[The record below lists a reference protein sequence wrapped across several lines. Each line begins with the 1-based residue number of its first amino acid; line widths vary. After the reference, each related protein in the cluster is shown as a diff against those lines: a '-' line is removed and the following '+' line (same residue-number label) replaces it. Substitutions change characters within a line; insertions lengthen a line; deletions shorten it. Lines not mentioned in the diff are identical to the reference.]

1 MKTKSFKSSLLLFLA
16 AFIWG
21 VAFVAQSVGMDYVGP
36 FTFNAVRCFVG
47 SLVLIPVIFWN
58 QKRTAKKVD
67 KDTLH
72 DWPKESILGGISCG
86 ILFFIATSLQQIGIL
101 YTSVG
106 KAGFITACYIVI
118 VPIIGLFLGK
128 KCSKFIWAAVAMA
141 LIGLYLLCITDGF
154 SIGKGDLLVLVCAIW
169 ISVLI
174 ALVGLYLLCMSGS
187 LTLTKGDALILLGA
201 LFFSFHILVVD
212 YFSSKVSGVKLSC
225 IQLFIASMLSA
236 IPMFVLENPKLSS
249 ICAAWA
255 PILYAGILSCGV
267 AYTLQIIGQR
277 NLNPTIAS
285 LILSLES
292 VISVLAGWVIL
303 HQTLSTRELI
313 GCVLMFAAILLAEL

>member
-47 SLVLIPVIFWN
+47 SFILIPVIFWN
-58 QKRTAKKVD
+58 QKRTAKELD

-72 DWPKESILGGISCG
+72 DRPKESILGGISCG

-106 KAGFITACYIVI
+106 KAGFITALYIVI
-118 VPIIGLFLGK
+118 VPILGIFLK
-128 KCSKFIWAAVAMA
+128 RKVNLK
-141 LIGLYLLCITDGF
+141 
-154 SIGKGDLLVLVCAIW
+154 IW

-187 LTLTKGDALILLGA
+187 LTLTKGDALILLSA

-212 YFSSKVSGVKLSC
+212 HFSSKVSGVKLSC
-225 IQLFIASMLSA
+225 IQLFIASVCSLGTDF
-236 IPMFVLENPKLSS
+236 IRRNPFLRCCLYPTDYRPEKFKSNHCLFNFKSG
-249 ICAAWA
+249 ICHLC
-255 PILYAGILSCGV
+255 PCRMGDFTSDFKHTGV
-267 AYTLQIIGQR
+267 DWLCPYVR
-277 NLNPTIAS
+277 CD
-285 LILSLES
+285 S
-292 VISVLAGWVIL
+292 VS
-303 HQTLSTRELI
+303 
-313 GCVLMFAAILLAEL
+313 

>member
-36 FTFNAVRCFVG
+36 FTFNAVRCLVG
-47 SLVLIPVIFWN
+47 SLILIPVIFWN

-72 DWPKESILGGISCG
+72 DRPKESILGGISCG

-106 KAGFITACYIVI
+106 KAGFITALYIVI
-118 VPIIGLFLGK
+118 VPILGIFLK
-128 KCSKFIWAAVAMA
+128 RKVNLK
-141 LIGLYLLCITDGF
+141 
-154 SIGKGDLLVLVCAIW
+154 IW

-225 IQLFIASMLSA
+225 IQLFIASMLPA
-236 IPMFVLENPKLSS
+236 IPMFVHENPKLSS

-255 PILYAGILSCGV
+255 SFIRRNPFLRCCLYPTDYRQMKFKS
-267 AYTLQIIGQR
+267 
-277 NLNPTIAS
+277 NLAS

>member
-1 MKTKSFKSSLLLFLA
+1 M
-16 AFIWG
+16 
-21 VAFVAQSVGMDYVGP
+21 
-36 FTFNAVRCFVG
+36 
-47 SLVLIPVIFWN
+47 
-58 QKRTAKKVD
+58 
-67 KDTLH
+67 
-72 DWPKESILGGISCG
+72 
-86 ILFFIATSLQQIGIL
+86 
-101 YTSVG
+101 
-106 KAGFITACYIVI
+106 
-118 VPIIGLFLGK
+118 
-128 KCSKFIWAAVAMA
+128 
-141 LIGLYLLCITDGF
+141 
-154 SIGKGDLLVLVCAIW
+154 
-169 ISVLI
+169 I

-303 HQTLSTRELI
+303 HQTLNTRELI

>member
-1 MKTKSFKSSLLLFLA
+1 MKTKSLKSSLLLFLA

-47 SLVLIPVIFWN
+47 SFILIPVIFWN
-58 QKRTAKKVD
+58 QKRTT
-67 KDTLH
+67 KDANKEALP
-72 DWPKESILGGISCG
+72 DQPKDVLLGGLSCG
-86 ILFFIATSLQQIGIL
+86 ILLFIATSFQQIGIL

-106 KAGFITACYIVI
+106 KAGFITALYIVL
-118 VPIIGLFLGK
+118 VPILGIFLK
-128 KCSKFIWAAVAMA
+128 RKVKF
-141 LIGLYLLCITDGF
+141 
-154 SIGKGDLLVLVCAIW
+154 KIW

-187 LTLTKGDALILLGA
+187 LTLTKGDALVLLCA
-201 LFFSFHILVVD
+201 LFFSFHILVID
-212 YFSSKVSGVKLSC
+212 HFSSKVSGVKLSC
-225 IQLFIASMLSA
+225 IQFFIASVLSA

-249 ICAAWA
+249 IYAAWA

-277 NLNPTIAS
+277 DLNPTVAS

-303 HQTLSTRELI
+303 HQTLSARELI
-313 GCVLMFAAILLAEL
+313 GCVLMFVAILLAEL

>member
-1 MKTKSFKSSLLLFLA
+1 MKKMTGKNTLMLFLT

-21 VAFVAQSVGMDYVGP
+21 TAFVAQSVGMDYIGS
-36 FTFNAVRCFVG
+36 FTFTCVR
-47 SLVLIPVIFWN
+47 SLIGGIFLIPCICFLDKWRAKN
-58 QKRTAKKVD
+58 DGAERQKKADRKEEKKNV
-67 KDTLH
+67 
-72 DWPKESILGGISCG
+72 ILGGICCG
-86 ILFFIATSLQQIGIL
+86 LALCVASNLQQIGIQ
-101 YTSVG
+101 YTTVG
-106 KAGFITACYIVI
+106 KAGFITALYIVI
-118 VPIIGLFLGK
+118 VPILGIFLK
-128 KCSKFIWAAVAMA
+128 RKVNLK
-141 LIGLYLLCITDGF
+141 
-154 SIGKGDLLVLVCAIW
+154 IW

-313 GCVLMFAAILLAEL
+313 GCILMFAAILLAEL